1 MIYKKECPYCHKVVE
16 EEITP
21 FDQTRD
27 WYGYSFFC
35 DCIDEEI
42 ESMDE
47 HEAYKDYLAAREEAN
62 LINFDVWDKAN
73 GRTLD
78 EFEKDLDQWC
88 FEHEDMSC
96 HRECP
101 FGIEGREVVKEGVY
115 GNCFDLVEWLR
126 KKVEDGE

>member
-1 MIYKKECPYCHKVVE
+1 MIYKKECPYCHKVVQE
-16 EEITP
+16 KITSY
-21 FDQTRD
+21 DQSRG
-27 WYGYSFFC
+27 WYGYMFCC
-35 DCIDEEI
+35 DCAPNEI
-42 ESMDE
+42 EDMNE
-47 HEAYKDYLAAREEAN
+47 YEAYKAYLAAREEAN
-62 LINFDVWDKAN
+62 LTNFDFWDKAD

-88 FEHEDMSC
+88 FEHEDISC

-126 KKVEDGE
+126 KKVEDEE